1 MAGGMR
7 PKAWMVGLFLFMV
20 YNFGLMVV
28 LHYSG
33 AINDGFL
40 NETSAH
46 EHIAPGHGAHV
57 RLRRSVPAAGAAG
70 AAGAEGGALAERPQ
84 LVRELVPRGHR
95 DV

>member
-46 EHIAPGHGAHV
+46 EHIAAKW
-57 RLRRSVPAAGAAG
+57 RKAAAEATLKRKQEQARR
-70 AAGAEGGALAERPQ
+70 
-84 LVRELVPRGHR
+84 
-95 DV
+95 